1 MISILISAYETEDY
15 IVECVK
21 AFNNQSYF
29 KNNPNYEILI
39 GVDGCK
45 KTLEELKKHL
55 KEFKNVR
62 IFWSNVNQGTYK
74 MFNRLMYISTGS
86 KILRFDSDDLPS
98 VEMIEKLE
106 LYIKEYDVVRM
117 NYLSDSGKSEFPSF
131 GQIYF
136 KRSLIHHFGGYQD
149 WAVSA
154 DRELLERL
162 SPNFKIGIIDEP
174 IFYKH
179 DRPNS
184 LTLNDN
190 TGYNSSLRE
199 EYKSII
205 DNSNRKK
212 LYVKPIKT
220 PVTEIHSF
228 NINDVSDFFKK
239 RHGDYFDFINPRTF
253 TEKTVWRKL
262 FEKDPLFITL
272 SDKHTM
278 RDYVNKFG
286 LSDLLVDLLKVIE
299 FDDFDIDS
307 LLDLPD
313 CVIKASHGYNMQIF
327 KKSGVFYDIKNSAM
341 SNDDI
346 IKTISNWNT
355 YKHGNTDNYLYEWSY
370 SNIIKPVIIV
380 EPFIEDI
387 IDINLQCFN
396 GEVTYIFV
404 SKDKFAN
411 IKEAY
416 YDKNWNLLGDINTK
430 QAVRLPKLIKPS
442 YLDEL
447 INVTEKL
454 SENIGYCRVDFLC
467 TENSFK
473 LNEISLY
480 NASGLSKKRDYKYD
494 LHLGEK
500 WPIRLN
506 SYNISDEP
514 NIKSYCI
521 NLVNKNHKFEKIK
534 SELSKINIYPN
545 RFVVEKHNL
554 TKRILRE
561 GVNEKSNQI
570 LESHLKVLKYLES
583 IDQPYFIIFEDDI
596 KVIRDID
603 VDEIIS
609 SAPKDWDVIYLGGMN
624 HHHAPKIIDNQFYKC
639 KFSFNA
645 HAFIVKNEFIPK
657 MIEHLEKRE
666 YENDVIF
673 AYMQYNS
680 IGNWYGLIE
689 DAIIQDGVESPTFI
703 TTYKKNTKLINLND
717 VKEIKLHNKIFQIGF
732 NKCGTT
738 SLHKMFI
745 DSGLKSVHWD
755 GGNIAKKIDSNIKQN
770 KPPLDGVDNYD
781 CYTDIENVET
791 NTFPLINYYELLDKA
806 YPNSLFILNTR
817 PLDNWI
823 QSRLNHQGGEYA
835 NAFKKVLGV
844 DTNEELV
851 KIWTEQWDGHHNKA
865 IDYFKNRDNFI
876 IFDIETEGDKLTD
889 FLRTWSIPVTKF
901 PHLHKSF

>member
-1 MISILISAYETEDY
+1 MISILISAYDTDEY

-55 KEFKNVR
+55 KDFKNVR
-62 IFWSNVNQGTYK
+62 VFWTNVNQGTYK

-106 LYIKEYDVVRM
+106 SYIKEYDVVRM
-117 NYLSDSGKSEFPSF
+117 NYLNDSGKSEFPSF

-136 KRSLIHHFGGYQD
+136 KRGLIHHFGGCQD
-149 WAVSA
+149 WPVSA

-174 IFYKH
+174 IFYKR

-184 LTLNDN
+184 LTRNNN
-190 TGYNSSLRE
+190 TGYNSSFRE

-205 DNSNRKK
+205 DNSNIKE

-220 PVTEIHSF
+220 PVTEIHAF

-286 LSDLLVDLLKVIE
+286 LSDLLVELLKVIE
-299 FDDFDIDS
+299 FDDFAIDS

-327 KKSGVFYDIKNSAM
+327 KKSGVFYDIKNKVMA
-341 SNDDI
+341 NDDI
-346 IKTISNWNT
+346 INTISNWKT

-370 SNIIKPVIIV
+370 SNIINPVIIV
-380 EPFIEDI
+380 EPFIEDVT
-387 IDINLQCFN
+387 DIKMECFN
-396 GEVTYIFV
+396 GEVIFINV
-404 SKDKFAN
+404 YKDRFTN

-416 YDKNWNLLGDINTK
+416 YDKQWNLLDNIQQKGVK
-430 QAVRLPKLIKPS
+430 LPKLIKPN

-447 INVTEKL
+447 INAAEKL

-480 NASGLSKKRDYKYD
+480 NASGLLKAGDYKYD
-494 LHLGEK
+494 LYLGEK

-506 SYNISDEP
+506 SYNISDKP

-521 NLVNKNHKFEKIK
+521 NLVNKHHKFEKIK

-545 RFVVEKHNL
+545 RFGVGKHNL

-561 GVNEKSNQI
+561 GVNEKYNQI
-570 LESHLKVLKYLES
+570 LESHLKLLKHLES
-583 IDQPYFIIFEDDI
+583 IDQPCFIIFEDDI

-624 HHHAPKIIDNQFYKC
+624 HYHTPKIIDHKFYKC

-645 HAFIVKNEFIPK
+645 HAFIVKKEFIHK
-657 MIEHLEKRE
+657 MIEYLEKRE

-673 AYMQYNS
+673 AYMQLKG

-689 DAIIQDGVESPTFI
+689 DAIIQNGIESPTFI
-703 TTYKKNTKLINLND
+703 TTYPINKKVLEMKNAK
-717 VKEIKLHNKIFQIGF
+717 VIKPYNKIFQIGF

-738 SLHKMFI
+738 SIHELFI
-745 DSGLKSVHWD
+745 QSGLNSVHWG
-755 GGNIAKKIDSNIKQN
+755 GGNVAKTIQYNIDNNIM
-770 KPPLDGVDNYD
+770 PLTGVDEYD
-781 CYTDIENVET
+781 CYTDIEDLPT
-791 NTFPLINYYELLDKA
+791 NSFPLIDHYKLLDEK
-806 YPNSLFILNTR
+806 YPDSLFILNTR
-817 PLDNWI
+817 PVDKWI
-823 QSRLNHQGGEYA
+823 TSRLKHQNGKYTEQY
-835 NAFKKVLGV
+835 KSVLNITS
-844 DTNEELV
+844 DEELIS
-851 KIWTEQWDGHHNKA
+851 KWTSDWDKHHE
-865 IDYFKNRDNFI
+865 DVLTYFENNNRFI
-876 IFDIETEGDKLTD
+876 MFDIENEGDELIT
-889 FLRTWSIPVTKF
+889 FLRSWSIPAKSLL
-901 PHLHKSF
+901 HLHKSN

>member
-15 IVECVK
+15 IVECIK

-55 KEFKNVR
+55 KDFKNVR
-62 IFWSNVNQGTYK
+62 VFWTNVNQGTYK
-74 MFNRLMYISTGS
+74 MFNRLMDISTGS

-136 KRSLIHHFGGYQD
+136 KRGLIHHFGGCQD
-149 WAVSA
+149 WPVSA

-174 IFYKH
+174 IFYKR

-184 LTLNDN
+184 LTRNDN
-190 TGYNSSLRE
+190 TGYDSSLRE

-205 DNSNRKK
+205 DNSNIKE

-220 PVTEIHSF
+220 PVTEIHAF

-286 LSDLLVDLLKVIE
+286 LSDLLVELLNVIE
-299 FDDFDIDS
+299 FDDFAIDS

-327 KKSGVFYDIKNSAM
+327 KKSGVFYDIKNKVM
-341 SNDDI
+341 TNDDVI
-346 IKTISNWNT
+346 NTISNWKT

-494 LHLGEK
+494 LYLGEK

-506 SYNISDEP
+506 AYNISDEP

-521 NLVNKNHKFEKIK
+521 NLVNKHHKFEKIK
-534 SELSKINIYPN
+534 SELSKINIFLN
-545 RFVVEKHNL
+545 RFVVEKHRL

-570 LESHLKVLKYLES
+570 LESHLKLLKHLES
-583 IDQPYFIIFEDDI
+583 IDQPCFIIFEDDI

-624 HHHAPKIIDNQFYKC
+624 HYHTPKIIDHKFYKC

-645 HAFIVKNEFIPK
+645 HAFIVKKEFIPK

-666 YENDVIF
+666 CENDVIF

-689 DAIIQDGVESPTFI
+689 DAIIQDGVDNPTFI

-738 SLHKMFI
+738 SLHQMFI
-745 DSGLKSVHWD
+745 DSGLKSIHWD
-755 GGNIAKKIDSNIKQN
+755 GGNIAKKIHSNIKQN
-770 KPPLDGVDNYD
+770 KAPLDGVDKYD
-781 CYTDIENVET
+781 CYTDIENIDT
-791 NTFPLINYYELLDKA
+791 NSFPLIDYYELLDKA

-823 QSRLNHQGGEYA
+823 KSRLNHQSGSYA
-835 NAFKKVLGV
+835 NTFKNVLGV
-844 DTNEELV
+844 KTDEEL
-851 KIWTEQWDGHHNKA
+851 ITIWREQWTEHHNKA
-865 IDYFKNRDNFI
+865 IDYFKNSDNFI
-876 IFDIETEGDKLTD
+876 IFDIETEGDKLTE
-889 FLRTWSIPVTKF
+889 FLRSWSIPVTKF
-901 PHLHKSF
+901 PHLYKS